1 MNDEKTLDDFS
12 TSEIIEHLAYE
23 DLNHSEI
30 RDLIDI
36 ITDSDYDYDYL
47 NDVEILIEN
56 IGIENLNKLTTLT
69 NINDVLKLEFLI
81 ENFEKIDLNQLEALI
96 KK

>member
-12 TSEIIEHLAYE
+12 TSEIIEHLSY
-23 DLNHSEI
+23 DNLNHSEI

-36 ITDSDYDYDYL
+36 ITDSDYDYNYV
-47 NDVEILIEN
+47 NRVEILIEN
-56 IGIENLNKLTTLT
+56 IGMENLNKLTTLT
-69 NINDVLKLEFLI
+69 NINDVIKLEFLI

>member
-1 MNDEKTLDDFS
+1 MDNEKTLDDFS
-12 TSEIIEHLAYE
+12 TCEIIEHLAYE
-23 DLNHSEI
+23 DLTNDEI

-36 ITDSDYDYDYL
+36 ITDSDYDYDYV
-47 NDVEILIEN
+47 NDVEILVEN
-56 IGIENLNKLTTLT
+56 IGMENLNKLTTLT

-81 ENFEKIDLNQLEALI
+81 ENFEKIDLEQLEGLI